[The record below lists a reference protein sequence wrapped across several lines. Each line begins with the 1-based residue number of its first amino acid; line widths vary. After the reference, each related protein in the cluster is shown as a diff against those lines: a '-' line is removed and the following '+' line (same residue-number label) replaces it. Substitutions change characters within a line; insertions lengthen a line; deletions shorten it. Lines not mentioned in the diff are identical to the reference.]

1 MENSTTTTTT
11 TTATQPDESYQR
23 TKWIETKKNIKQL
36 LQQLTPSNI
45 KQTVLQLFQIN
56 LLRYQGLFIREI
68 MKQQI
73 RITTNTELYGS
84 LISII
89 NSKIPEIGELLI
101 NRLVLQFKK
110 NYLQNNKNL
119 INSSII
125 FICQLINQ
133 QVLNEILIL
142 QILQM
147 LLESNVPNNNNN
159 NNNNNIELAIMVLKQ
174 TGLYLFKHS
183 NTALIMILNRLKDI
197 LQDGANANANGGNG
211 GVGLSSWNRK
221 SIEYILKLARNDFKN
236 IPIIKNGLDLVET
249 EDKETHVITLED
261 KLYSRDHLNVFSVDE
276 EYLDHENEYIEL
288 KKEILGE
295 TDHEDENENEIQVI
309 ETTKNYEEKITDM
322 SQSELLQY
330 QKTVYLTIMSS
341 MSSDEAVHKL
351 LKLNFKSKI
360 KNKTKTKTKT
370 NSNDNEILADMV
382 IKCCSQEKT
391 YLKYYGIIGEKL
403 ISRNDHWHNLFIKL
417 FKYYYD
423 IIENFE
429 TNSLRNLGKFFGHLF
444 ASDKL
449 ALDQAWSNI
458 KLTEQDTNPAKRILL
473 KFIFQEMIEELGI
486 NEVKERLINDDYL
499 KPYIKGIFPVINVDG
514 KDADAIRF
522 SINFFTAIGLGVLTE
537 EMRYVL
543 DNLSEPEEEDDRG
556 RSRSRSYSRSASS
569 SSYNS
574 RSRSYSR
581 SQSRSSRSPNPR
593 GRQRFKTKKHNHNES
608 RTPSRENLKRKRSE
622 SVTDRNGNN
631 NNNNNL
637 QDLLNNLK

>member
-11 TTATQPDESYQR
+11 VTQPDESYQR

-159 NNNNNIELAIMVLKQ
+159 NNIELAIMVLKQ

-295 TDHEDENENEIQVI
+295 TDHENENENEIQVI

-543 DNLSEPEEEDDRG
+543 DNLPEPEEEDDRG
-556 RSRSRSYSRSASS
+556 RSRSRSYSRSASG

-631 NNNNNL
+631 NNNNNNL

>member
-1 MENSTTTTTT
+1 MENSTTTV
-11 TTATQPDESYQR
+11 TQPDESYQR

-159 NNNNNIELAIMVLKQ
+159 NNNIELAIMVLKQ

-295 TDHEDENENEIQVI
+295 TDHENEIQVI
-309 ETTKNYEEKITDM
+309 ETTKNYEQKITDM

-543 DNLSEPEEEDDRG
+543 DNLPEPEEEDDRG
-556 RSRSRSYSRSASS
+556 RSRSRSRSRSYSRSASS

-631 NNNNNL
+631 NNNNL

>member
-11 TTATQPDESYQR
+11 VTQPDESYQR

-556 RSRSRSYSRSASS
+556 RSRSRSYSRSASG

-631 NNNNNL
+631 NNNNNNL

>member
-11 TTATQPDESYQR
+11 VTQPDESYQR

-147 LLESNVPNNNNN
+147 LLESNVPNNNN

-543 DNLSEPEEEDDRG
+543 DNLPEPEEEDDRG
-556 RSRSRSYSRSASS
+556 RSRSRSYSRSASG

-631 NNNNNL
+631 NNNNNNL

>member
-1 MENSTTTTTT
+1 MENSTTTV
-11 TTATQPDESYQR
+11 TQPDESYQR

-73 RITTNTELYGS
+73 RITTNAELYGS

-159 NNNNNIELAIMVLKQ
+159 NNNIELAIMVLKQ

-236 IPIIKNGLDLVET
+236 ISIIKNGLDLVET

-295 TDHEDENENEIQVI
+295 TDHENEIQVI
-309 ETTKNYEEKITDM
+309 ETTKNYEQKITDM

-543 DNLSEPEEEDDRG
+543 DNLPEPEEEDDRG
-556 RSRSRSYSRSASS
+556 RSRSRSRSRSYSRSASS

-631 NNNNNL
+631 NNNNL

>member
-11 TTATQPDESYQR
+11 VTQPDESYQR

-543 DNLSEPEEEDDRG
+543 DNLPEPEEEDDRG
-556 RSRSRSYSRSASS
+556 RSRSRSYSRSASG

-631 NNNNNL
+631 NNNNNNL

>member
-11 TTATQPDESYQR
+11 VTQPDESYQR

-556 RSRSRSYSRSASS
+556 RSRSRSYSRSASG

>member
-11 TTATQPDESYQR
+11 VTQPDESYQR

-295 TDHEDENENEIQVI
+295 TDHENENENEIQVI

-543 DNLSEPEEEDDRG
+543 DNLPEPEEEDDRG
-556 RSRSRSYSRSASS
+556 RSRSRSYSRSASG

-631 NNNNNL
+631 NNNNNNL

>member
-11 TTATQPDESYQR
+11 VTQPDESYQR

-631 NNNNNL
+631 NNNNNNL